1 VVPKDQISGAFTLV
15 EMNGLCQNCEV
26 FMCVIRTQEDRGVL
40 VLDISGRLTILDQ
53 NLRKA
58 IYHFLKTGHRQFI
71 LRMRDVSYIDS
82 CGLGE
87 LVTVY
92 VSVKNYGGHVQFLS
106 PNERVRKLLHT
117 TRLDTIFDIVHESY
131 SRFDESGVQA

>member
-1 VVPKDQISGAFTLV
+1 MS
-15 EMNGLCQNCEV
+15 
-26 FMCVIRTQEDRGVL
+26 VIRTQEDRGV
-40 VLDISGRLTILDQ
+40 VVFDISGRLTILDQ

-58 IYHFLKTGHRQFI
+58 VTHFLKTGHRQFI

-92 VSVKNYGGHVQFLS
+92 VSVRNSGGHVQLHN

-117 TRLDTIFDIVHESY
+117 TRLDTIFDIVQESSESV
-131 SRFDESGVQA
+131 SRLENSGVQGDRHQADFQP